1 MYQVMVTGSAFPTA
15 LMLSMIEPNP
25 EVTEEA
31 DVLELAL
38 DFGLA
43 WALTLEFAMG
53 LGCLEGFFSG
63 FTDFFLSAR
72 EAKVPL

>member
-31 DVLELAL
+31 DVLGWGL
-38 DFGLA
+38 DLGLD
-43 WALTLEFAMG
+43 WALALEFAAG
-53 LGCLEGFFSG
+53 LGCLDGFFSG

-72 EAKVPL
+72 EARVPL